1 MSIVFGKPREYANQR
16 RVKNSKCGRF
26 VCKVRRIE
34 VEPTEAQA
42 MMDLPLYD
50 EDGRRLA
57 CAICLEYFDNPNH
70 SIPNH
75 SIERLQCCGQ
85 IMHTM
90 CLQVFS
96 YPTIIL
102 PPVIAQ
108 YLCLGL
114 IPRCSHFFD
123 ECVVTAEAQSKT
135 SRLAAKTSHLA
146 FAARRSHLRSEHVG
160 NTSSFGSRSKKR
172 TWPRQSSPKSSWTY
186 CSVPGVFPRP
196 QSRLF
201 FSTTPAANNLLQ
213 QHA

>member
-1 MSIVFGKPREYANQR
+1 MRPELPPTGNTVPVWVWKVLNKPGIWHAYPQPLVDAIEGAYDRREKFIKLTVNCLEMSIVFGNPREYANQR
-16 RVKNSKCGRF
+16 RAKNSKCGRF

-50 EDGRRLA
+50 EDDRLLA

-70 SIPNH
+70 SI
-75 SIERLQCCGQ
+75 ERLQCCGQ
-85 IMHTM
+85 IMHAM

-123 ECVVTAEAQSKT
+123 ECVVTGCVGKVEFSVRT
-135 SRLAAKTSHLA
+135 L
-146 FAARRSHLRSEHVG
+146 HLRAYAS
-160 NTSSFGSRSKKR
+160 
-172 TWPRQSSPKSSWTY
+172 
-186 CSVPGVFPRP
+186 
-196 QSRLF
+196 
-201 FSTTPAANNLLQ
+201 
-213 QHA
+213 